1 MVAVL
6 ELLDGSAEVLE
17 RDWHKAKITSAI

>member
-1 MVAVL
+1 MAVL

-17 RDWHKAKITSAI
+17 SNRHDTKIPKRL